1 MRQGRLMRSS
11 IGSLVLKVLYNFQI
25 SNFKFQISNSNAKGL
40 PNTYLYLAAF
50 WGNIGLLALIS
61 LTAALGNFAALLP
74 AFVCGCT
81 VIYLVTSFNFLQKG
95 ILLKQ
100 PQKPPHFDWIRVN
113 GFVALFLGSLF
124 IFQSIYFRGND
135 ELNETVQTRVEAMA
149 KEMKTGEIPD
159 AKQIIHWV
167 LNFMLISGLCLNAH
181 IWLSFL
187 FLKKFAGLFGKS

>member
-1 MRQGRLMRSS
+1 MLRAYRILTY
-11 IGSLVLKVLYNFQI
+11 IL
-25 SNFKFQISNSNAKGL
+25 L
-40 PNTYLYLAAF
+40 PFGA
-50 WGNIGLLALIS
+50 IVGLLALIS

-181 IWLSFL
+181 IGLSFL